1 MLDGAYFTQLLGD
14 EIVAKSFMPPIA
26 QPGVVEAQIRR
37 LGGFDIFETVI
48 LPENGEKLVGFAA
61 HPSGLAVAMR
71 YLEPVAEYDEA
82 GAVTDPETGLTFGY
96 LRYTEC
102 TARKRSPTNAERSPH
117 SGRSRKPEQPH
128 LRHGRMPLRLEAGH
142 RRRHQ
147 AHREAVTRTE
157 PHSVVASPAAGN
169 GSGAF
174 RFAVL
179 VRVAR
184 ANYQRM
190 MPRKS
195 PPAPVVLGATL
206 VPEIRDLVQQS
217 REYVAATANLALVW
231 LYWNVGRLITID
243 IQKNARRAN
252 YGDELMSSLA
262 QQLSD
267 QLGRGF
273 SAPNLWDMKRFHGA
287 VRDSPDSV

>member
-1 MLDGAYFTQLLGD
+1 
-14 EIVAKSFMPPIA
+14 
-26 QPGVVEAQIRR
+26 
-37 LGGFDIFETVI
+37 
-48 LPENGEKLVGFAA
+48 
-61 HPSGLAVAMR
+61 
-71 YLEPVAEYDEA
+71 
-82 GAVTDPETGLTFGY
+82 
-96 LRYTEC
+96 
-102 TARKRSPTNAERSPH
+102 
-117 SGRSRKPEQPH
+117 
-128 LRHGRMPLRLEAGH
+128 
-142 RRRHQ
+142 
-147 AHREAVTRTE
+147 
-157 PHSVVASPAAGN
+157 
-169 GSGAF
+169 
-174 RFAVL
+174 
-179 VRVAR
+179 
-184 ANYQRM
+184 M

-217 REYVAATANLALVW
+217 REYVAATANLAPVW

-273 SAPNLWDMKRFHGA
+273 SAPSLWDMKRFHGA